1 MSHTSSP
8 SPYLLQPT
16 RSPGWWRWI
25 ALGLA
30 AAVVAWVVLVVL
42 ASTQAS
48 SMTNGSATTGVLGLD
63 MVTVTRSTSDE
74 GSSAGLS
81 TERGAAALLVLP
93 LAGAVIGIARRRSSR
108 ELAEQP

>member
-1 MSHTSSP
+1 MSHTST
-8 SPYLLQPT
+8 PYLLQPT

-25 ALGLA
+25 ALGLV
-30 AAVVAWVVLVVL
+30 AAVAAWVVLVVL

-48 SMTNGSATTGVLGLD
+48 SLSNGSATTGVLGLD
-63 MVTVTRSTSDE
+63 MVTVTRSSSAE

-93 LAGAVIGIARRRSSR
+93 LAGTAVGIARRRSSP
-108 ELAEQP
+108 EPTGEH